1 MGGLFYNGGD
11 GKSLYIVGRGVLT
24 PLLYEDPHHYTPYHP
39 RLFFLILSNPS
50 TPFPLFPVTSN
61 LHPYC
66 SFRCPV
72 PLAEWV
78 IIPDLMWCAILLND
92 NMDLHMS
99 SLGTLVPE
107 GPWYVF
113 YAARCQVYGGLI
125 YNVVF
130 YWYPDITLRGQ

>member
-1 MGGLFYNGGD
+1 MHTARKITAIIE
-11 GKSLYIVGRGVLT
+11 GK
-24 PLLYEDPHHYTPYHP
+24 
-39 RLFFLILSNPS
+39 
-50 TPFPLFPVTSN
+50 TS
-61 LHPYC
+61 
-66 SFRCPV
+66 
-72 PLAEWV
+72 
-78 IIPDLMWCAILLND
+78 CAILLND